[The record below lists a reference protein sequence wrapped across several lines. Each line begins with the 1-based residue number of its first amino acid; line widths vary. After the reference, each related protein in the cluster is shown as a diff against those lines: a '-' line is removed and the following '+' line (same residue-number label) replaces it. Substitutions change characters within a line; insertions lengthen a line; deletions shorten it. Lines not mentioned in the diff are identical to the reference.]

1 MALVLNV
8 SRQVEHIELF
18 IYFCRVIYLKQM
30 FFFGAFSG
38 NLLYLILAISYLA
51 GCSALAFRS
60 PEDQTKENKSAEI
73 ISAPVLYENIFD
85 EHSVKSYIINTSLSD
100 QEGSEEIS
108 IQPSTIPYF
117 RILFIPPPFAQKS
130 HFSGSALFSRPP
142 PYSLV

>member
-1 MALVLNV
+1 
-8 SRQVEHIELF
+8 
-18 IYFCRVIYLKQM
+18 M

-38 NLLYLILAISYLA
+38 NFLYLILAISYLA

-60 PEDQTKENKSAEI
+60 PEDQTKESKSAET
-73 ISAPVLYENIFD
+73 ISANILYENIFQ
-85 EHSVKSYIINTSLSD
+85 EHSVQCYTINTSLSD
-100 QEGSEEIS
+100 QVLSEEIS
-108 IQPSTIPYF
+108 IKPPIIPYF

>member
-1 MALVLNV
+1 
-8 SRQVEHIELF
+8 
-18 IYFCRVIYLKQM
+18 M
-30 FFFGAFSG
+30 FFVGAFSG

-51 GCSALAFRS
+51 GCSALAFRG

-73 ISAPVLYENIFD
+73 VSAHILYENIFH
-85 EHSVKSYIINTSLSD
+85 EHSVQCYTINTSLSD
-100 QEGSEEIS
+100 QEVSEKIS
-108 IQPSTIPYF
+108 VQPPIIPYF

>member
-1 MALVLNV
+1 MVLNV

-18 IYFCRVIYLKQM
+18 IYFCRVIYFKQM

-60 PEDQTKENKSAEI
+60 PEDQTKENKSAETV
-73 ISAPVLYENIFD
+73 SAPILYENIFD
-85 EHSVKSYIINTSLSD
+85 EHSARYYTINTNISD
-100 QEGSEEIS
+100 QVLSEEIS
-108 IQPSTIPYF
+108 LQPPVDSNSRF
-117 RILFIPPPFAQKS
+117 RFIPPPLDPKI

-142 PYSLV
+142 PNSLV

>member
-1 MALVLNV
+1 
-8 SRQVEHIELF
+8 
-18 IYFCRVIYLKQM
+18 M

-60 PEDQTKENKSAEI
+60 PEDQAKEIKTTETV
-73 ISAPVLYENIFD
+73 SAPVLYENIFD
-85 EHSVKSYIINTSLSD
+85 EHSVRYYTINTNLSD
-100 QEGSEEIS
+100 QALSDEIS
-108 IQPSTIPYF
+108 IQPPKIPYF
-117 RILFIPPPFAQKS
+117 RILFIPPSFAQKS